1 MTSTIVL
8 QAKSFFAA
16 CRPVD
21 LCADSVAVALRAFQL
36 QAQPVVS
43 FRGIV
48 FQQQRSGTIVADQN
62 VESAVIVEV
71 TYCQAS
77 CSEIFLKCRTTL
89 VTDVVQLAVFTLMK
103 EQQRFLVFH

>member
-16 CRPVD
+16 CRPVN

-48 FQQQRSGTIVADQN
+48 FQQQRSGTIVANQN
-62 VESAVIVEV
+62 IESAVVIEIADR
-71 TYCQAS
+71 QAS
-77 CSEIFLKCRTTL
+77 CRKIFLKCRTSL
-89 VTDVVQLAVFTLMK
+89 ITDVVQLAVFTLMK
-103 EQQRFLVFH
+103 Q